1 VKFNVNLWSRLSASL
16 LIAAVLVGC
25 AARRHAEPG
34 ITMHIWRQLTW
45 EPAKSWEGPTSAMY
59 TYVLV
64 GDGAS
69 RGGTVDADRA
79 RSALKALLREVQ
91 LTEGVSNND
100 PQYTDAVQR
109 QMNQFAVPTNKG
121 VDPTADIALAQYDFK
136 LAQSYRRV
144 FQVIAAK
151 DPKLDEEVLNGSG
164 PYLVATRKPLALLI
178 SEQPGGHTVID
189 ESPVL
194 VMDMSKGSEA
204 SVPYYVAAF
213 KEAVRVARPDSTAL
227 LPMKPTIVEFLTK
240 VDRSIPLLEE
250 IWSQSRKRFEEKK
263 A

>member
-1 VKFNVNLWSRLSASL
+1 MKFKVNLWSCLLASL
-16 LIAAVLVGC
+16 LIATVLAGC
-25 AARRHAEPG
+25 AARRDAEPG

-45 EPAKSWEGPTSAMY
+45 GPAKSWEGPTSAMY

-69 RGGTVDADRA
+69 KGGTFDADRA

-91 LTEGVSNND
+91 LTEGVSSNEPNYSD
-100 PQYTDAVQR
+100 SVQR

-121 VDPTADIALAQYDFK
+121 VDPTADVGLAQYDFK

-151 DPKLDEEVLNGSG
+151 DPKLDDVVLNGSG

-178 SEQPGGHTVID
+178 SEQSGSHTVVE

-213 KEAVRVARPDSTAL
+213 KEAVRVAKPNSTAL

-240 VDRSIPLLEE
+240 ADRGIPLIEE
-250 IWSQSRKRFEEKK
+250 IWSKSRKLFEEKK